1 MRREK
6 GKYYSSQLSGNQ
18 TPKDMWRTLNQI
30 LPKGNKVNTGISK
43 SLSATKFN
51 DFFVSI
57 AKELCSV
64 FKNSVLP
71 HILTPRVNEDFKL
84 LEVSTE
90 FVSRELSRLKSTKA
104 TGLDKIPARLLKD
117 AAPMI
122 TKPITDII
130 NKTFLTGKIPRQ
142 WKEAKVTPTFKAGSK
157 GNENN
162 YRPISVLPLF
172 SKVMERAAQVQLLQ
186 FMTQNNVLSMFQ
198 SGFRK
203 MHSTETAV
211 VHLVDQ
217 ILEGMDGQ
225 KLTGAVFIDLKKAF
239 DLVNHQCL
247 LHKLEHYGVRGQSL
261 TWFEDYLTTR
271 FQRVQYQN
279 ELSSSLRLDFGVPQ
293 GTILGPLLF
302 VTYIN
307 DLPLC
312 LQSTSIG
319 MYADDTVLY
328 STGTEL
334 NNIKNSLQ
342 EDLKRVDKW
351 LTDSQLVLNQSK
363 TKCMLFG
370 TRYRLENTDIFV
382 LQLQSK
388 IIERVTAFSYLGI
401 ILDEQLSWKEH
412 VENVCTKAS
421 KRLSILSRIR
431 YCLTLN
437 AAKCVYQSVIEPV
450 INYGD
455 VSWGELSASCCHS
468 LQRLQ
473 NRAARIIIR
482 HDSSREAL
490 TLLNWTDL
498 ETNRKMHKCI
508 LIFKCLHELVPE
520 YLSNYFVRNYIFHCY
535 NTRRRSD
542 LHLPKPKLTLGKRT
556 FRYSGSVLFNT
567 LPVNVKHAKTL
578 PCFRGLIK
586 THFLGC

>member
-1 MRREK
+1 M
-6 GKYYSSQLSGNQ
+6 
-18 TPKDMWRTLNQI
+18 
-30 LPKGNKVNTGISK
+30 
-43 SLSATKFN
+43 
-51 DFFVSI
+51 
-57 AKELCSV
+57 
-64 FKNSVLP
+64 
-71 HILTPRVNEDFKL
+71 
-84 LEVSTE
+84 EVSTE

-172 SKVMERAAQVQLLQ
+172 SKVMERAVQVQLLQ

-319 MYADDTVLY
+319 MYADDT
-328 STGTEL
+328 TIF
-334 NNIKNSLQ
+334 N
-342 EDLKRVDKW
+342 
-351 LTDSQLVLNQSK
+351 
-363 TKCMLFG
+363 
-370 TRYRLENTDIFV
+370 RY
-382 LQLQSK
+382 
-388 IIERVTAFSYLGI
+388 
-401 ILDEQLSWKEH
+401 
-412 VENVCTKAS
+412 
-421 KRLSILSRIR
+421 
-431 YCLTLN
+431 
-437 AAKCVYQSVIEPV
+437 
-450 INYGD
+450 
-455 VSWGELSASCCHS
+455 
-468 LQRLQ
+468 
-473 NRAARIIIR
+473 
-482 HDSSREAL
+482 
-490 TLLNWTDL
+490 
-498 ETNRKMHKCI
+498 
-508 LIFKCLHELVPE
+508 
-520 YLSNYFVRNYIFHCY
+520 
-535 NTRRRSD
+535 
-542 LHLPKPKLTLGKRT
+542 
-556 FRYSGSVLFNT
+556 
-567 LPVNVKHAKTL
+567 
-578 PCFRGLIK
+578 
-586 THFLGC
+586 